1 MVGRDDDTRSW
12 PLACVFKWQHDLP
25 MKLQCMYIRTAG
37 WYKPAQTRY
46 GNKQEGAYFHPRLG
60 LVMPWPGCEN
70 QERTVAPERER
81 GEKEREGGERGRRK
95 DKKGRKRSRG
105 GKGLREG

>member
-1 MVGRDDDTRSW
+1 MVDTRSW
-12 PLACVFKWQHDLP
+12 PLGCVFKWQHDLP
-25 MKLQCMYIRTAG
+25 MKLQCMYIHTVG

-70 QERTVAPERER
+70 QERTVAEAKEKGERVQSAGGGR
-81 GEKEREGGERGRRK
+81 IKRGERGVEEEK
-95 DKKGRKRSRG
+95 V
-105 GKGLREG
+105 